1 MMLPVVEDLKV
12 LLVPVVHPVGVSPL
26 TVAEE
31 GTSSSPR
38 GSELSAE
45 ETPSEYD
52 VHVCIKYV

>member
-12 LLVPVVHPVGVSPL
+12 LLVPVVPVGVSPL